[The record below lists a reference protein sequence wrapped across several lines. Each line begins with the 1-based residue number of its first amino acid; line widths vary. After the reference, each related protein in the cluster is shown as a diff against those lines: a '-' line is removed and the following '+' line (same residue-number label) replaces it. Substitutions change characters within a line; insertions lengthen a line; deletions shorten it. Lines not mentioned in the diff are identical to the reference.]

1 MSNANVDRVRE
12 DLAVMRQ
19 ALGKQ
24 LPYGPKQVRD
34 SLILA
39 IAGAAIAAITALS
52 GIAALPAVP
61 GSPRNLLYGAVIVA
75 PVMLLFFA
83 GAAAAYRRKA
93 TQPLQW
99 RDMRRALVT
108 TVLFIPAFFV
118 ILHWSAKNGQSVGT
132 FINAG
137 VIFSGLLW
145 LFGAFCDERYRHYW
159 GWGVSTL
166 LFGAIMPLGGYQTAG
181 IFTGCWLLLGGL
193 STAGIMA
200 WQLRKDPELG
210 ND

>member
-39 IAGAAIAAITALS
+39 VAGAVIAAITGLT
-52 GIAALPAVP
+52 GIAALPAEP
-61 GSPRNLLYGAVIVA
+61 GSPRNLLYGALIVA
-75 PVMLLFFA
+75 PVLLLCAA
-83 GAAAAYRRKA
+83 GGATAYRRKA
-93 TQPLQW
+93 AHPLAW
-99 RDMRRALVT
+99 RDMRKGLVT
-108 TVLFIPAFFV
+108 FVLVLPLFFGF
-118 ILHWSAKNGQSVGT
+118 LYWSAKNGQPVAT

-137 VIFSGLLW
+137 VIFSGLFW
-145 LFGAFCDERYRHYW
+145 LFGAFCDERYRYYW
-159 GWGVSTL
+159 GWGISTL
-166 LFGAIMPLGGYQTAG
+166 LFGAIMPLGSYQTAG
-181 IFTGCWLLLGGL
+181 IFAGCWLLLGGL

-200 WQLRKDPELG
+200 RQLRKERERG

>member
-1 MSNANVDRVRE
+1 MSELGIDRVRE

-24 LPYGPKQVRD
+24 PPYGWKQVRD

-39 IAGAAIAAITALS
+39 VAGTSIALIAGLS
-52 GIAALPAVP
+52 GIAALPAEP
-61 GSPRNLLYGAVIVA
+61 GSPRNLLYGALIMA
-75 PVMLLFFA
+75 PVLLLFFA
-83 GAAAAYRRKA
+83 GGARAYRRKA
-93 TQPLQW
+93 VQPLEW

-108 TVLFIPAFFV
+108 FVLVLPLFFGF
-118 ILHWSAKNGQSVGT
+118 LHWSARNGQSVST

-137 VIFSGLLW
+137 VIFSGMFWLL
-145 LFGAFCDERYRHYW
+145 GAFCDERYRHFW
-159 GWGVSTL
+159 GWGIATL
-166 LFGAIMPLGGYQTAG
+166 LFGAVMPLGSYQTAG
-181 IFTGCWLLLGGL
+181 IFAGCWLLLGGL

-200 WQLRKDPELG
+200 WQLRKDREHV